1 MVEYEDGGIIAQ
13 LGVPDM
19 RLPIQYALYYPE
31 RRPMGGNKMDF
42 YELGQMTFERPDMEN
57 FPALGL
63 AYEAI
68 RKGGN
73 IPTAF
78 NAADELA
85 VQAFLKK
92 EIRYPE
98 IMEMI
103 RYSMDN
109 CRLLERPTINEVF
122 ETEKEV
128 QELLA
133 GWKA

>member
-1 MVEYEDGGIIAQ
+1 
-13 LGVPDM
+13 
-19 RLPIQYALYYPE
+19 
-31 RRPMGGNKMDF
+31 MGGNKMDF

-98 IMEMI
+98 ITEMI

-109 CRLLERPTINEVF
+109 CRFLECPTIDEVF